1 MKPPLR
7 NVTTLC
13 FDPVGSGLLEED
25 DDELLFDEA
34 LELFDEE
41 EPELL
46 LDDEETLLDD
56 ELAEEVDEEELLLE
70 VELDSS
76 LLDSGSIEL
85 TELGIKTPLDSDG
98 SFETPVELAL
108 VVLQPA
114 NVIAIN
120 MVNSLNGFIKG
131 TFLVIKYRYII
142 MYEISQSKTKSQSHI
157 FDI

>member
-1 MKPPLR
+1 VKPPLR

-34 LELFDEE
+34 LKLFDEE
-41 EPELL
+41 ELELL
-46 LDDEETLLDD
+46 LDDEEALLDD

-114 NVIAIN
+114 NVMAIKI
-120 MVNSLNGFIKG
+120 VNNLNGFIEMHL
-131 TFLVIKYRYII
+131 FCIEYRYII
-142 MYEISQSKTKSQSHI
+142 MYGNWQSKTKSQSNI

>member
-1 MKPPLR
+1 MNQSTNCCLEFGCSKELFVKPPLR

-25 DDELLFDEA
+25 DELLFDEA

-41 EPELL
+41 EA
-46 LDDEETLLDD
+46 LLDD

-85 TELGIKTPLDSDG
+85 TELEIKTPLDSDG

-114 NVIAIN
+114 NVMAIN
-120 MVNSLNGFIKG
+120 TANSLIDFI
-131 TFLVIKYRYII
+131 
-142 MYEISQSKTKSQSHI
+142 
-157 FDI
+157 